1 MRHGK
6 LSVLQNS
13 LRHTMEES
21 MFSRRFL
28 ILGVAGTTAAQAFQ
42 KSTPEVKTFQYDS
55 LQWVDERQD
64 PSITLETDELM
75 VKVIDNTGLR
85 PRPESA
91 WMEQG
96 YSHHFGY
103 HGIRALWNKEE
114 RRNIVAPFFSW
125 LNLQNLKVEGL
136 ELDPVDSRARFGI
149 GRGWPIQMK
158 KDSGGILLKIS
169 KMPVSGVEYSLF
181 LLPSG
186 PDSLDFTITFV
197 LHKKRQNPAS
207 FFASWPCYMS
217 TFDEVQLYSPSGDP
231 RTPFWEPFGEPEPFV
246 IGEPVGFVHSQR
258 TFSPR
263 QIPAFPAVYGRI
275 GSRVLAMMTSRP
287 EVKFF
292 LVNAG
297 GHRPYLPVQNPAW
310 DFSFNL
316 PDYNPGQA
324 FGFRGRIIYKTWR
337 RADEITGRFQQWK
350 KSLA

>member
-1 MRHGK
+1 
-6 LSVLQNS
+6 
-13 LRHTMEES
+13 
-21 MFSRRFL
+21 MFSRRFF
-28 ILGVAGTTAAQAFQ
+28 IFGTAGTAATRALQG
-42 KSTPEVKTFQYDS
+42 STPEDKGFQYES

-91 WMEQG
+91 WMEQD
-96 YSHHFGY
+96 YSHHLGY
-103 HGIRALWNKEE
+103 HGIRAFWNKEE

-136 ELDPVDSRARFGI
+136 ALDPVDSRARFGI

-158 KDSGGILLKIS
+158 KNSSGVLLKIS
-169 KMPVSGVEYSLF
+169 KMPLSGVEYSLF

-197 LHKKRQNPAS
+197 LHEKKQNPAP
-207 FFASWPCYMS
+207 FLASWPCYMS
-217 TFDEVQLYSPSGDP
+217 TFDEVQLHSPSGNP
-231 RTPFWEPFGEPEPFV
+231 EAPVWEPFGEPESFIV
-246 IGEPVGFVHSQR
+246 GESVGFVHSQR

-263 QIPAFPAVYGRI
+263 RPPAFPAVYGRI
-275 GSRVLAMMTSRP
+275 GSRVLAIMISRP

-316 PDYNPGQA
+316 PDYKPGQA
-324 FGFRGRIIYKTWR
+324 FGFRGRIIYKSWHG
-337 RADEITGRFQQWK
+337 ADEITARYLEWK
-350 KSLA
+350 DKGDD